1 MDDVAYPQTVYGSLS
16 SLYHHLDLPS
26 IRLLEKAILQRNVRN
41 YFESLAIFD
50 AFPAS
55 TAVQPAVVLEHTWT
69 LIAQYRFREARNVAE
84 RGLSRCCTTIHDD
97 EHYGPATLLRALLAG
112 LDTLIDGSTSRCLES
127 LQEIYDWLGTIP
139 AIEFTD
145 VQVWAVN
152 LYYYLPTLLQS
163 AAGTLQF
170 HDIPFIPA
178 NSTSS
183 GITILRKHLQRAGR
197 LNEALF
203 LLDTEMAMLPSKDA
217 EIAAME
223 SVRSFCIE
231 PSTQPLTY
239 IEGSVALK
247 LALLYAELGDDES
260 YREEMFNA
268 AAALSVPKDSEFSS
282 NLLRTDTWLARLE
295 LARAGGEG
303 PGAEAWEGFAD
314 YAAKVGDYRIEA
326 KALTEALETMI
337 SPDSE
342 EAEDVSPENRERLRE
357 RLDGLYARLGSSFH
371 RSVTRRRGGPAG
383 EARQPMQEVGA
394 RRGVVMYG
402 QQSALRSLQA

>member
-1 MDDVAYPQTVYGSLS
+1 MDAVAYPQMVYGSLL

-26 IRLLEKAILQRNVRN
+26 ILLLEKAILQRNIRN
-41 YFESLAIFD
+41 YSESLAIFD

-55 TAVQPAVVLEHTWT
+55 TAVKPAVVLEHTWT
-69 LIAQYRFREARNVAE
+69 LIAQYRFREARGVAE
-84 RGLSRCCTTIHDD
+84 QGLLRCCTTIHDD
-97 EHYGPATLLRALLAG
+97 DDYGPATLLRALLAG
-112 LDTLIDGSTSRCLES
+112 LDTLMDGGTSRCLES
-127 LQEIYDWLGTIP
+127 LQEINDWLGTVP

-163 AAGTLQF
+163 GTDTSQF
-170 HDIPFIPA
+170 NDIPLIPA
-178 NSTSS
+178 DSTSS

-203 LLDTEMAMLPSKDA
+203 LLDTEMALLPSKDA

-223 SVRSFCIE
+223 SIRSFCIE

-247 LALLYAELGDDES
+247 LALLYAELGDDEG

-371 RSVTRRRGGPAG
+371 RSVTRRRGGSGG
-383 EARQPMQEVGA
+383 EARRPVQEVGA